1 MIFFNVIQFKRG
13 RFTQWFC
20 GNNVGG
26 VTSLATS
33 FSLPKSTRKNPCSS
47 FLLSF
52 YFLSFSDCL
61 MNNTTKTVV
70 IRLHVRQNFDELKN
84 FYTLPSVKI
93 FNISKT
99 LMLNATMYISLV
111 IIASTKI
118 LNILQ
123 SCLELVNLNIKNIR
137 ACTERDVPQIIW
149 MTATL
154 LKFGI
159 YM

>member
-1 MIFFNVIQFKRG
+1 
-13 RFTQWFC
+13 
-20 GNNVGG
+20 
-26 VTSLATS
+26 
-33 FSLPKSTRKNPCSS
+33 
-47 FLLSF
+47 
-52 YFLSFSDCL
+52 

-70 IRLHVRQNFDELKN
+70 IRLHVRQNFDEFKN

-137 ACTERDVPQIIW
+137 AYTERDVPQII
-149 MTATL
+149 
-154 LKFGI
+154 
-159 YM
+159 

>member
-1 MIFFNVIQFKRG
+1 MEI
-13 RFTQWFC
+13 
-20 GNNVGG
+20 
-26 VTSLATS
+26 TSEG
-33 FSLPKSTRKNPCSS
+33 LPPLPTLSPSPKAQEKNPCSS
-47 FLLSF
+47 VLLSF

-70 IRLHVRQNFDELKN
+70 IRLHVRQNFDEFKN

-123 SCLELVNLNIKNIR
+123 SCLELVNLNINNIR
-137 ACTERDVPQIIW
+137 ACTERDVPQII
-149 MTATL
+149 
-154 LKFGI
+154 
-159 YM
+159 